1 MKPLDRE
8 THITCTTATSAFLN
22 MAKIGRSQF
31 SECCWKART
40 IENSWRGGGYCTNI
54 NFLCGQ
60 LMLHQAPPTA
70 LLLVLMSN
78 RWDPY
83 THFEELGDV
92 LERRAIH
99 LMP

>member
-1 MKPLDRE
+1 
-8 THITCTTATSAFLN
+8 
-22 MAKIGRSQF
+22 
-31 SECCWKART
+31 
-40 IENSWRGGGYCTNI
+40 
-54 NFLCGQ
+54 
-60 LMLHQAPPTA
+60 MLHQAPPTA